1 MGIRL
6 FIPVWG
12 EHELMSIFGDIL
24 TSVETRLDGITD
36 HPTIYIRK
44 KPILLP
50 EDDVP
55 CLIVSPGR
63 EVITDENFDNVVQY
77 EYEVQISHIRAG
89 DREYGRTDT
98 LALLDL
104 REDIRNTLY
113 QVLLPGAQ
121 SIDVK
126 MELNPPFEVAS
137 GKASN
142 YDISG
147 YIMKYKVM
155 ETRTS

>member
-1 MGIRL
+1 MA
-6 FIPVWG
+6 
-12 EHELMSIFGDIL
+12 SIFGDIL
-24 TSVETRLDGITD
+24 IAVESRLGGITD
-36 HPTIYIRK
+36 CPTIYIRK

-55 CLIVSPGR
+55 CIIISPGR
-63 EVITDENFDNVVQY
+63 EVITDENFDRAMEY

-89 DREYGRTDT
+89 DREFGRDDT
-98 LALLDL
+98 LALLEL
-104 REDIRNTLY
+104 RQSIRNELY
-113 QVLLPGAQ
+113 QTLLPGAQ

-126 MELNPPFEVAS
+126 MELNPPFDVAS

-147 YIMKYKVM
+147 YIMKYKVR